1 VPRHNMAAAGM
12 TMETAHGMTE
22 APPKME
28 EKPEWWAS
36 SATLGLMGF
45 GTTTILAGLQDGGW
59 ILFGS
64 LLSNAIFF
72 GGVAQ
77 IIAGIIA
84 LRKGNMFAG
93 TAFVGYGTF
102 WLAFNNLATAYLFT
116 GSALSGAYDV
126 AAFTF
131 VWFMFTFAFL
141 INAPKHG
148 WGITAVFLT
157 LTVAFILLTVQWYQL
172 GAGNPLSHSTLQGFG
187 GEIIL
192 TGAIAW
198 LVGLADLTNWNYGRK
213 VIPV

>member
-1 VPRHNMAAAGM
+1 
-12 TMETAHGMTE
+12 METAHGMQD
-22 APPKME
+22 APPKVE

-45 GTTTILAGLQDGGW
+45 GTTTILAGLQTGGW
-59 ILFGS
+59 IQYGA
-64 LLSNAIFF
+64 LLSMAIFF
-72 GGVAQ
+72 GGSAQ
-77 IIAGIIA
+77 VIAGVIA

-93 TAFVGYGTF
+93 TAFVGYGMF
-102 WLAFNNLATAYLFT
+102 WLAFNTLVSTYVAAHSPLVTT
-116 GSALSGAYDV
+116 YDV

-157 LTVAFILLTVQWYQL
+157 LTIAFILLTVMFYQL
-172 GAGNPLSHSTLQGFG
+172 AAGNPLSLNTDKIIG

-192 TGAIAW
+192 TGLLAW
-198 LVGLADLTNWNYGRK
+198 FVGTADLTNWNYGRRI
-213 VIPV
+213 IPV